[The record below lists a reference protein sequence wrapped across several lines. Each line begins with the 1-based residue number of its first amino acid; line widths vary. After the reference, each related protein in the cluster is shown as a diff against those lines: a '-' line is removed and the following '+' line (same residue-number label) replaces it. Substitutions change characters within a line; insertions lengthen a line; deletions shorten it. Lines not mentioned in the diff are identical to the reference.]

1 MSNYA
6 YRCLKAKWKSQGE
19 VERLAAIK
27 IIGIDRIG
35 LVNKLTE
42 IISKESKVNMK
53 SISFDTNDGVFE
65 GHISVLVLDTNHLEL
80 LIQKFVEVEGVQRV
94 VRWDTKDTDIDI

>member
-1 MSNYA
+1 
-6 YRCLKAKWKSQGE
+6 
-19 VERLAAIK
+19 
-27 IIGIDRIG
+27 
-35 LVNKLTE
+35 
-42 IISKESKVNMK
+42 MK

>member
-1 MSNYA
+1 
-6 YRCLKAKWKSQGE
+6 
-19 VERLAAIK
+19 
-27 IIGIDRIG
+27 